1 MLLHRLIVVDEL
13 FVDILLNIGQVGR
26 RSRRRKV
33 DVLFKERVNVER
45 SGVKELRIDEVVK
58 INIESAA
65 VTESR

>member
-26 RSRRRKV
+26 CSRRGKV

-65 VTESR
+65 VIESR